1 MYSKVLN
8 APMQDSQIFLE
19 KQYQLILKIF
29 NAYCLQ
35 KKIHLASST
44 KKLLFKKLFKN
55 IQADWTAKV
64 VEFEMAVPSVA
75 VLVEMIRYHCQAL
88 LQDNSTI
95 DQALLQ
101 TSPKQLVVKYQ
112 AMIAH
117 IVHKQTAQDDSWTV
131 DQKEELIAQIRE
143 NLLRK
148 IASGKLVAQYKGN
161 TAFHNYLY
169 RVIYHSMID
178 ELRKLKKNNKVT
190 SIEGLTPKDENQYA
204 VAPSKMVYT
213 DLIDQHLRWLK
224 AMIKGF
230 PIKKQR
236 RFEFALMIMYRI
248 CLKAE
253 DVRSLYKD
261 CEDDLLVEILSYFSK
276 NYQELSQAELYKLLS
291 NFVQLLEGSSKI
303 VRPDA
308 LRVWFQSRVTG
319 IKNTLFKNLPSTKSA
334 SLDRYF
340 ELLVYK
346 LYKKT

>member
-1 MYSKVLN
+1 
-8 APMQDSQIFLE
+8 MQDSQVFLE

-29 NAYCLQ
+29 NAYSIQ

-44 KKLLFKKLFKN
+44 RKLLFKKLLKN

-64 VEFEMAVPSVA
+64 AEFEMAIPPVA
-75 VLVEMIRYHCQAL
+75 VLVEMIRFHCHAL

-95 DQALLQ
+95 DRALLQ
-101 TSPKQLVVKYQ
+101 TSPQQLVVKYQ

-117 IVHKQTAQDDSWTV
+117 IVHKQTAQGQTWTI
-131 DQKEELIAQIRE
+131 DRKEELIAQIRE

-148 IASGKLVAQYKGN
+148 IASGKLIVQYKGK
-161 TAFHNYLY
+161 TVFHNYLY

-178 ELRKLKKNNKVT
+178 ELRKLKKNNRVT
-190 SIEGLTPKDENQYA
+190 SIEGLTPKDQSQYA
-204 VAPSKMVYT
+204 VAPNKMAYT

-253 DVRSLYKD
+253 DVRSLYED
-261 CEDDLLVEILSYFSK
+261 CEDDLLVEILSYFSQ
-276 NYQELSQAELYKLLS
+276 NYQELSQTELYKLLS
-291 NFVQLLEGSSKI
+291 SFVQLLEDSTKTI
-303 VRPDA
+303 RPDA
-308 LRVWFQSRVTG
+308 FRVWFQSRVTS

-346 LYKKT
+346 LYKRT